1 MPIVK
6 TDGARQIVAVSDSSE
21 IFIQTVS
28 AADLS
33 GALNFDHGTL
43 LNLGDDDHTQYHNDT
58 RGDARYAP
66 VAHSADTSNPHVV
79 TKAQLA
85 LDQVN
90 NTSDINKPVSTATQT
105 ALDLKASLV
114 GVETFTN
121 KTMESLTNTLQANGI
136 ISGVTN
142 QTGSAITKG
151 QVLSVLSLESGET
164 YERVGLADQ
173 ATSIAMYLAA
183 EDIVDTAEGRA
194 LHTGVL
200 YELNT
205 LGTAVNAFC
214 ADISGWDEGT
224 LLYVNGAGKLTKV
237 APIGGWLQPI
247 AYVLRAH
254 ATLGV
259 LKVFFDNPKQAA
271 TGHFGALQIGGN
283 NATAQA
289 LTAAVDGTLQ
299 TDTDFVTLYDDAL
312 YNIWGAGE
320 LNGITAGP
328 DYLTVVATGVYKIE
342 FYASFQAPN
351 NSNTAIRFVINDTT
365 PYSTRRL
372 LRTATSATDWGV
384 IAGQGLVSL
393 TAGDNFRLKVAC
405 NVTGS
410 ILIDSATMLLTGLQ

>member
-1 MPIVK
+1 MPVVR
-6 TDGARQIVAVSDSSE
+6 TDGSQQVVAVSDSSE
-21 IFIQTVS
+21 IVIQTVP

-43 LNLGDDDHTQYHNDT
+43 LNLGDDDHIQYHNDT
-58 RGDARYAP
+58 RGDARYTP
-66 VAHSADTSNPHVV
+66 VAHNTDTANPHSV
-79 TKAQLA
+79 TKTQLN
-85 LDQVN
+85 LDQVS
-90 NTSDINKPVSTATQT
+90 NTSDANKPVSTAQQA
-105 ALDLKASLV
+105 ALDLKASLT
-114 GVETFTN
+114 GVETLTN

-136 ISGVTN
+136 ISGILN
-142 QTGSAITKG
+142 KTGVGLVKG
-151 QVLSVLSLESGET
+151 QPLAIVSLETGED
-164 YERVGLADQ
+164 YERVALADQ

-183 EDIVDTAEGRA
+183 EDIANDAYGRA
-194 LHTGVL
+194 IHTGVL
-200 YELNT
+200 YDLNT
-205 LGTAVNAFC
+205 LGTAVTDIC
-214 ADISGWDEGT
+214 ADISGWDEGI
-224 LLYVNGAGKLTKV
+224 LLYVDGAGKLTKV

-259 LKVFFDNPKQAA
+259 LKVFFDSPKQAA